1 MDVRNYYDN
10 EDDKGQLICPE
21 CKSNEVDGYKWLP
34 PQDNS
39 IAELQGWWSRCCD
52 CGAWFPQRLACTFTD
67 VPSPAIST
75 GFRIKLSS

>member
-10 EDDKGQLICPE
+10 EDDNGQLICPE

-39 IAELQGWWSRCCD
+39 IAKFQGWWNRCCD
-52 CGAWFPQRLACTFTD
+52 CGAWFPQRQGCTFTD
-67 VPSPAIST
+67 VPS
-75 GFRIKLSS
+75 